1 MPMTSLENPQAI
13 NKVRFQMPG
22 RMDVHAHLLPG
33 IDDGCETVD
42 ESIQCARM
50 MVEAGYSHLICT
62 PHVWPSLPDN
72 CCDGIPR
79 RVAEF
84 QAVLDAAKIPLK
96 LIPGGEMNFRV
107 DLQKLRPADVVTVGM
122 QRRFV
127 LIDIWVDRLP
137 AWFQPAVE
145 WLKSLG
151 LEVILAHP
159 ERMRALQDDWSLI
172 DQLESMNLLCQGNL
186 QCMGDAPGTRT
197 RKLAEHLLKNHRYFV
212 LGSDLHRP
220 DTLGLRLAGL
230 KNAIDLMGAEEIDRL
245 TVINPRK
252 LISADLL
259 ENQLF
264 NHR

>member
-1 MPMTSLENPQAI
+1 
-13 NKVRFQMPG
+13 
-22 RMDVHAHLLPG
+22 
-33 IDDGCETVD
+33 
-42 ESIQCARM
+42 
-50 MVEAGYSHLICT
+50 
-62 PHVWPSLPDN
+62 
-72 CCDGIPR
+72 
-79 RVAEF
+79 
-84 QAVLDAAKIPLK
+84 
-96 LIPGGEMNFRV
+96 
-107 DLQKLRPADVVTVGM
+107 
-122 QRRFV
+122 
-127 LIDIWVDRLP
+127 
-137 AWFQPAVE
+137 
-145 WLKSLG
+145 
-151 LEVILAHP
+151 
-159 ERMRALQDDWSLI
+159 
-172 DQLESMNLLCQGNL
+172 LESMNLLCLGNL